1 MRKRVKG
8 KKEIE
13 AFYEGR
19 QKGKNAAIKERS
31 TVMMDR
37 RKKKNERQVSL
48 THKCYTKAYKL

>member
-1 MRKRVKG
+1 MRKKVKVE
-8 KKEIE
+8 KEMKE
-13 AFYEGR
+13 DRKE
-19 QKGKNAAIKERS
+19 KNAAIKERS